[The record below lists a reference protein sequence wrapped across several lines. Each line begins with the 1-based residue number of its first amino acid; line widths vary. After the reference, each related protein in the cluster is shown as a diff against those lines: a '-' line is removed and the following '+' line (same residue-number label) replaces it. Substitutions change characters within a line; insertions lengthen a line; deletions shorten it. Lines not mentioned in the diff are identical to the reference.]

1 MAKKKKKKPSYI
13 SGTRK
18 PENMTLEQ
26 WQISLRKQAA
36 ANDMLSI
43 APIDE
48 EYAPGEY
55 RVENILSRGVYK
67 VVYRGAY
74 SAWNYCSCYDFKT
87 SGLGTCKHIE
97 AVKMWLPKHRK
108 FRVHTEVPAYTSV
121 YVDYQSGRQV
131 KIRIGSENR
140 DEFRRLAADY
150 FNDDCVMLPD
160 APARFFTFLKEARAI
175 SDSFRCYDDALDHVM
190 AMRDVERRRRI
201 LPLLTDEYL
210 DKLLTAPLFPY
221 QRQGVR
227 FAVEKGRVIIAD
239 EMGLGKTIQAI
250 ATAEVLRRNRLA
262 GSVIVVCPTS
272 LKYQWKSEIERFAGA
287 EVMMI
292 EGFPTKRV
300 ELYEQVCDYKIVSY
314 HTLANDVRML
324 NQISTDIIIF
334 DEVQRLKNWS
344 TQIAKAARCVKS
356 DYVVALSGTPLENK
370 LEELYSV
377 MELVDQYCLAPFY
390 KFRERYIRANETG
403 KVVGYESL
411 NEIGQRISPFLIRR
425 RKAEV
430 ALQMPAR
437 QDKILFMPVTKEQM
451 SMHTEFK
458 ASVAQIIAKWQ
469 RFHFLSEGDSRR
481 LLLLLGAMRMV
492 SDSTFILDQQSR
504 YDVKVEEVAN
514 IVTEAIQDD
523 PTLKV
528 VVFSEWERM
537 ARLIVAELQQR
548 GITVEYLH
556 GGVPSVKRG
565 EMTERFRTDPDS
577 RVFVS
582 TDAGSTGLNL
592 QTASLLINVDLP
604 WNPAVLEQRI
614 GRIYRYGQQRNIQV
628 INLVSKGTI
637 EERMIDKL
645 RFKQDMFA
653 GVLDGGEDAIFV
665 ESNLNKI
672 VSFLGEIIDKEADTQ
687 EDTFPDEG
695 IEPDVFD
702 DLPIDVDDDFDD
714 DDFDEDDF
722 DEELDDLSIE
732 SQLFEE
738 YYGDDNEDIDEDDF
752 IDDDE
757 DLVEEE
763 VADDETTSE
772 ADDSEAEED
781 TPSEQTPP
789 AADIQPDSQLTQQP
803 TATTQSPAE
812 PPAPDNLI
820 QQGMSFFAGL
830 AQTLQSPEATN
841 RLLNNIVKTDKE
853 SGQAY
858 LNIPVPDRDTVQQAL
873 TLLTKLFSK

>member
-1 MAKKKKKKPSYI
+1 
-13 SGTRK
+13 
-18 PENMTLEQ
+18 MTLEQ
-26 WQISLRKQAA
+26 WQIALRKQAA
-36 ANDMLSI
+36 ADAHFGIS
-43 APIDE
+43 PIDE

-55 RVENILSRGVYK
+55 MVENGQTRGHYK

-74 SAWNYCSCYDFKT
+74 SRWNYCSCYDFKT

-97 AVKMWLPKHRK
+97 AVKMWLHTQSAYHVHRSSP
-108 FRVHTEVPAYTSV
+108 EYTSV
-121 YVDYQSGRQV
+121 YIDYKNGRQV

-140 DEFRRLAADY
+140 EEFRRLAADY
-150 FNDDCVMLPD
+150 FDAECVLKPD
-160 APARFFTFLKEARAI
+160 ANARFFTFLKEARAI
-175 SDSFRCYDDALDHVM
+175 SDSFRCYDDALDRVM
-190 AMRDVERRRRI
+190 AMRDVERRQRI
-201 LPLLTDEYL
+201 LPFLTDDYL
-210 DKLLTAPLFPY
+210 DKLLSAPLFPY

-250 ATAEVLRRNRLA
+250 ATAEVLRRHRLA

-292 EGFPTKRV
+292 EGMPTKRKDM
-300 ELYEQVCDYKIVSY
+300 YKQVCDYKIVSY
-314 HTLANDVRML
+314 HTLANDVRL
-324 NQISTDIIIF
+324 LKHISTDIIIF

-377 MELVDQYCLAPFY
+377 MELVDQFCLAPFY
-390 KFRERYIRANETG
+390 QFRDRYIRTNELG
-403 KVVGYESL
+403 KVVGYENL

-430 ALQMPAR
+430 AMQMPAR
-437 QDKILFMPVTKEQM
+437 QDKILLMPVTTQQM
-451 SMHTEFK
+451 DMHTEFK
-458 ASVAQIIAKWQ
+458 ASVAHIITKWQ

-481 LLLLLGAMRMV
+481 LLLLLASMRMV
-492 SDSTFILDQQSR
+492 SDSSYILDQSTR
-504 YDVKVEEVAN
+504 YDVKVDEVAN
-514 IVTEAIQDD
+514 IVTEALQDD

-537 ARLIVAELQQR
+537 TRLIVAELQER
-548 GITVEYLH
+548 GIASEYLH
-556 GGVPSVKRG
+556 GGVPSAKRG
-565 EMTERFRTDPDS
+565 QMTERFRTDPDS

-637 EERMIDKL
+637 EERMIEKL

-672 VSFLGEIIDKEADTQ
+672 VSFLGEVVDTEKDAQ
-687 EDTFPDEG
+687 EDALHD
-695 IEPDVFD
+695 IDMEPDVLVD
-702 DLPIDVDDDFDD
+702 KPIEVEDDFED
-714 DDFDEDDF
+714 DDF
-722 DEELDDLSIE
+722 DEELNDRAIE
-732 SQLFEE
+732 SQLLDE
-738 YYGDDNEDIDEDDF
+738 YYGDDEADEADEDDL
-752 IDDDE
+752 DDDE
-757 DLVEEE
+757 
-763 VADDETTSE
+763 ADVKVT
-772 ADDSEAEED
+772 
-781 TPSEQTPP
+781 TPSEQTPTP
-789 AADIQPDSQLTQQP
+789 ADAPLGPKPTQQP
-803 TATTQSPAE
+803 SPASQSPAS

-820 QQGMSFFAGL
+820 QQGLSFFAGL
-830 AQTLQSPEATN
+830 AQTLKSPEATD
-841 RLLNNIVKTDKE
+841 RLLNNIVKTDHE
-853 SGQAY
+853 SGQTY
-858 LNIPVPDRDTVQQAL
+858 LNIPIPDRDTVQQAL
-873 TLLTKLFSK
+873 SLLTKLLSK

>member
-1 MAKKKKKKPSYI
+1 M
-13 SGTRK
+13 T
-18 PENMTLEQ
+18 PEK
-26 WQISLRKQAA
+26 WQIALRKQAA
-36 ANDMLSI
+36 ANQMLGVT
-43 APIDE
+43 PVDE

-55 RVENILSRGVYK
+55 RVENSQSRGVYK

-74 SAWNYCSCYDFKT
+74 SPWNYCSCYDYKT

-97 AVKMWLPKHRK
+97 AVKMWLPKHHR

-121 YVDYQSGRQV
+121 YVDYHSDRQV
-131 KIRIGSENR
+131 KIRIGSENC

-150 FNDDCVMLPD
+150 FDNDCVMLPD
-160 APARFFTFLKEARAI
+160 APAHFFTFLKEARAI
-175 SDSFRCYDDALDHVM
+175 SDSFRCYDDALDRVM
-190 AMRDVERRRRI
+190 AMRDVERRQKV

-239 EMGLGKTIQAI
+239 EIGLGKTIQAI
-250 ATAEVLRRNRLA
+250 ATAEALRRNRLA
-262 GSVIVVCPTS
+262 GSVIVVCPSS

-292 EGFPTKRV
+292 EGLGPKRAP
-300 ELYEQVCDYKIVSY
+300 LYEQVCDYKIMSY
-314 HTLANDVRML
+314 HTLANDVRL
-324 NQISTDIIIF
+324 LKQISTDIIIF

-370 LEELYSV
+370 LQELYSV

-390 KFRERYIRANETG
+390 KFRERYVRANESG
-403 KVVGYESL
+403 KVVGYENL

-437 QDKILFMPVTKEQM
+437 QDKILLMPVTQKQM
-451 SMHTEFK
+451 ALHNEFK
-458 ASVAQIIAKWQ
+458 QSVAQIIAKWQ
-469 RFHFLSEGDSRR
+469 RFHFLSESDSRR

-492 SDSTFILDQQSR
+492 SDSTYILDQTTR
-504 YDVKVEEVAN
+504 DDVKVDEVAN

-548 GITVEYLH
+548 GISVEYLH

-565 EMTERFRTDPDS
+565 EMTERFRTDPNS

-665 ESNLNKI
+665 ESNLTKI
-672 VSFLGEIIDKEADTQ
+672 ASFLGEIIDTEQDTSEESITD
-687 EDTFPDEG
+687 EDLES
-695 IEPDVFD
+695 EVD
-702 DLPIDVDDDFDD
+702 DANIDIDDDFDFNEPD
-714 DDFDEDDF
+714 EYPQEDD
-722 DEELDDLSIE
+722 
-732 SQLFEE
+732 
-738 YYGDDNEDIDEDDF
+738 
-752 IDDDE
+752 DDDE
-757 DLVEEE
+757 IDAPTAEPHESQ
-763 VADDETTSE
+763 SE
-772 ADDSEAEED
+772 AQSESA
-781 TPSEQTPP
+781 
-789 AADIQPDSQLTQQP
+789 
-803 TATTQSPAE
+803 TQSPAAA
-812 PPAPDNLI
+812 PAPDNLI
-820 QQGMSFFAGL
+820 KQGLSFFAGL
-830 AQTLQSPEATN
+830 AQTLQSPEATD
-841 RLLNNIVKTDKE
+841 RLLNNIVKTDRE

-858 LNIPVPDRDTVQQAL
+858 LNIPVPDRDTVKQAL
-873 TLLTKLFSK
+873 SLLTKLLGK

>member
-1 MAKKKKKKPSYI
+1 MP
-13 SGTRK
+13 
-18 PENMTLEQ
+18 
-26 WQISLRKQAA
+26 
-36 ANDMLSI
+36 
-43 APIDE
+43 
-48 EYAPGEY
+48 
-55 RVENILSRGVYK
+55 
-67 VVYRGAY
+67 
-74 SAWNYCSCYDFKT
+74 
-87 SGLGTCKHIE
+87 
-97 AVKMWLPKHRK
+97 RK
-108 FRVHTEVPAYTSV
+108 FTIWL
-121 YVDYQSGRQV
+121 QS
-131 KIRIGSENR
+131 
-140 DEFRRLAADY
+140 
-150 FNDDCVMLPD
+150 
-160 APARFFTFLKEARAI
+160 
-175 SDSFRCYDDALDHVM
+175 
-190 AMRDVERRRRI
+190 
-201 LPLLTDEYL
+201 TD
-210 DKLLTAPLFPY
+210 K
-221 QRQGVR
+221 
-227 FAVEKGRVIIAD
+227 
-239 EMGLGKTIQAI
+239 
-250 ATAEVLRRNRLA
+250 
-262 GSVIVVCPTS
+262 C
-272 LKYQWKSEIERFAGA
+272 FAGA

-403 KVVGYESL
+403 KVVGYENL

-437 QDKILFMPVTKEQM
+437 QDKILLMPVTKEQL

-492 SDSTFILDQQSR
+492 SDSTFILDQKSR
-504 YDVKVEEVAN
+504 NDVKVDEVAN

-645 RFKQDMFA
+645 RFKQDMLA

-672 VSFLGEIIDKEADTQ
+672 VSFLGEIIDKEADTY
-687 EDTFPDEG
+687 DEALADDDQ
-695 IEPDVFD
+695 EPDVIDDIDDNFD
-702 DLPIDVDDDFDD
+702 DDDFDD
-714 DDFDEDDF
+714 DDFDD
-722 DEELDDLSIE
+722 ELDDLSIE

-738 YYGDDNEDIDEDDF
+738 YYGNDEDD
-752 IDDDE
+752 IDD
-757 DLVEEE
+757 EE
-763 VADDETTSE
+763 ADDEEDDNDEVVDEDSD
-772 ADDSEAEED
+772 ADVD

-789 AADIQPDSQLTQQP
+789 AADIQPDSQP
-803 TATTQSPAE
+803 THLSTGASQSPAE
-812 PPAPDNLI
+812 PPAPDSLI